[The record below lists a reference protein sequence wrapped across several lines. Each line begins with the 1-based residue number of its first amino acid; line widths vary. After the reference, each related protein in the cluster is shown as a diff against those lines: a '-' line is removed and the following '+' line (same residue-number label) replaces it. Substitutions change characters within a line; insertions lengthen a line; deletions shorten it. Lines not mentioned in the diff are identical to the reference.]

1 MSEDPIEGRTY
12 VIDSRETTDVDASA
26 SADCYAAQ
34 FDDFSSG
41 CGRVV
46 IREQVRETLVVIESG
61 GEETVLLRA
70 DRDQWGVWLECA
82 GVSVAQEDQTRS
94 FLDAVIKVLTEVRRR
109 NEYGTTDATVS
120 A

>member
-1 MSEDPIEGRTY
+1 MNQT
-12 VIDSRETTDVDASA
+12 DSQQGTSVDASA

-46 IREQVRETLVVIESG
+46 IREQARETLVVIEAG
-61 GEETVLLRA
+61 GAETVLLRA
-70 DRDQWGVWLECA
+70 DRDQWGVWLEFA
-82 GVSVAQEDQTRS
+82 GVSVAQEDQARS
-94 FLDAVIKVLTEVRRR
+94 FLDAVIKALAEVRRR